1 MSEQM
6 VTSGVLDSEAPA
18 QAPSLVAGPITA
30 YLERQDKVVNEA
42 VLDWMMTA
50 FKKKVLRQLM
60 TTKAT
65 RKGHD
70 SNTMYSG
77 PCAVKAW
84 HQYHGSEGEQVKA
97 RAVLKWLLGDT
108 VELDVVGIAQLAGVQ
123 LVDNNRD
130 LFVTSDGDKVQVH
143 PDGRVVAED
152 TWRGWNA
159 GYNCEVK
166 SCDTFTFDSW
176 LAKGGP
182 DDTWGY
188 LTQASIEIAAWR
200 EAGYD
205 VNSTCFV
212 AVSTGSRQ
220 GSIAEWIIPYDQS
233 LVDKWHDRRRLAR
246 AAERPL
252 VPFQAEMETEFVKGK
267 VLDVDTAFVFGEP
280 KPRLDKNGKV
290 HGWDVATGRLLLPTT
305 PCGYCAYKGLCWPG
319 AELDVDSG
327 KPKWV
332 LKN

>member
-84 HQYHGSEGEQVKA
+84 HQYHGSGGEPVKA

-143 PDGRVVAED
+143 PDGRVVVED
-152 TWRGWNA
+152 FAVTEY
-159 GYNCEVK
+159 YNFECK
-166 SCDTFTFDSW
+166 SCDTFTFDAW
-176 LAKGGP
+176 LANGGP
-182 DDTWGY
+182 DDKWGY
-188 LTQASIEIAAWR
+188 LTQASVEILAWR

-233 LVDKWHDRRRLAR
+233 LVDHWHDRRRLAR